1 MDKGGAPCIDRK
13 YGVTD
18 VTVVTTE
25 HMKFTQEFLIGFIK
39 IVKLVFEKYR
49 Y

>member
-1 MDKGGAPCIDRK
+1 MGRAPCTDRK

-18 VTVVTTE
+18 VTVVTAGRME
-25 HMKFTQEFLIGFIK
+25 FTQEFLLGFIK
-39 IVKLVFEKYR
+39 IVKFVFEKYR

>member
-1 MDKGGAPCIDRK
+1 MRRAPCTDRK

-25 HMKFTQEFLIGFIK
+25 HMKFTQES
-39 IVKLVFEKYR
+39 
-49 Y
+49 

>member
-1 MDKGGAPCIDRK
+1 MDKGGALCTDRK

-18 VTVVTTE
+18 VTVVTSG
-25 HMKFTQEFLIGFIK
+25 HMKITQEFLIGFIK
-39 IVKLVFEKYR
+39 IMKLVFEKYR